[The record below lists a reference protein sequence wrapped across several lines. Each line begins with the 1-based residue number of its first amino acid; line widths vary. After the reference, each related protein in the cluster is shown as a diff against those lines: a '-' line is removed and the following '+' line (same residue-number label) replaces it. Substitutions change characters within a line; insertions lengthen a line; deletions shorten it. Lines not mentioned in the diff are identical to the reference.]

1 VAELFPGIASAFTS
15 LSAPFTTQATLVG
28 RFPTCTKSFG
38 TVGPFGGLDDGR
50 YLFFTDF
57 CNKTL
62 YRFNESALSS
72 GASATA
78 PAASSANGL
87 DSGIAVSHGVY
98 FGIAQLASNIPSGLY
113 AFDPAS
119 LKLTTNT
126 PLVPA
131 TSFGTGTPRGIT
143 ADPASTDVYVS
154 SDSGIYRVQNPSSIR
169 PTVTQFVSGNFD
181 GLAFNSDG
189 SILYAGHNAGPAI
202 GHVIGF
208 ARNGSTLFDVNVGG
222 APDGIAVAPV
232 GQPVGGI
239 DVSNNVFVNNED
251 GTVERIDA
259 NNTNAVSTISA
270 GGTRGDFAFVDTHGG
285 LDVSQSASYVR
296 LGPAFFGSLPKNT
309 VPPSINAPGN
319 NSKPGITGKPVP
331 GTKLQCS
338 VGTWSGSPGSFTY
351 QWKRDGKP
359 IHGAARQTYT
369 IIAADRGH
377 SLTCAVTAANVTGST
392 TVVSDAVLVP
402 APPVCRVTARLTV
415 TKTMPRGGNRAR
427 VKQVDAIK
435 LTVRCNQ
442 NAIGRITGAI
452 RYVLPV
458 NKHKHGNSKTKTVT
472 IRLSHANLRVS
483 SNRAALVTIT
493 LSTRVVN
500 ALDGVQRVTAN
511 FVLRATSTQGTAT
524 ARATLHARPLRL
536 AARGA

>member
-1 VAELFPGIASAFTS
+1 
-15 LSAPFTTQATLVG
+15 
-28 RFPTCTKSFG
+28 
-38 TVGPFGGLDDGR
+38 
-50 YLFFTDF
+50 
-57 CNKTL
+57 
-62 YRFNESALSS
+62 
-72 GASATA
+72 
-78 PAASSANGL
+78 
-87 DSGIAVSHGVY
+87 
-98 FGIAQLASNIPSGLY
+98 
-113 AFDPAS
+113 
-119 LKLTTNT
+119 
-126 PLVPA
+126 
-131 TSFGTGTPRGIT
+131 
-143 ADPASTDVYVS
+143 VYVS

-392 TVVSDAVLVP
+392 TVVGGAVFVP
-402 APPVCRVTARLTV
+402 APTVCSLTARLTV
-415 TKTMPRGGNRAR
+415 TKTMLRGGNNAW
-427 VKQVDAIK
+427 VKQVEAIK
-435 LTVRCNQ
+435 LAVRCNQ

-452 RYVLPV
+452 RYALPV
-458 NKHKHGNSKTKTVT
+458 KKHKHGKSRTKTVT
-472 IRLSHANLRVS
+472 IRLSHPNLRVS
-483 SNRAALVTIT
+483 SNRAAILTIT
-493 LSTRVVN
+493 LSTGLVS
-500 ALDGVQRVTAN
+500 AIDGVQKVTAT
-511 FVLRATSTQGTAT
+511 FVLRATSSQGTAT
-524 ARATLHARPLRL
+524 ARATLYARPLEQHGQL
-536 AARGA
+536 EPVAAPSRSVARIQPPVT